1 MLDAG
6 YWMLDNQQC
15 TDGEIQTYRVPRN
28 QYPGS
33 SSTGK
38 GFRRN
43 AMVKVKHF
51 MQQ

>member
-6 YWMLDNQQC
+6 YWMLDIQQC
-15 TDGEIQTYRVPRN
+15 TDGEIEKYRVTRN

-38 GFRRN
+38 CFRGN
-43 AMVKVKHF
+43 AMVMVSHF